1 LTVQDAVNCAIA
13 MQQGLASGSLDF
25 RMGVNL
31 GDIVDDGE
39 DIHGEGVNVAAR
51 LEGLAEPGG
60 IVISGD
66 VFNQVR
72 NRIETEY
79 EDMGPQEV
87 KNVSAPVQAY
97 RIRPVGLADD
107 AAESGQAIATEVFER
122 PAVAVLPFDNMSG
135 DEEQEYF
142 ADGITEDIITE
153 LAKWGWF
160 PVIARNSTFAYKG
173 RSPDIRQ
180 VAEELGARYAV
191 EGSVRKSGNRV
202 RITAQLIDASTGHHV
217 WAERYDRVLEDV
229 FEVQDEITMKL
240 AGAIMPELSVAE
252 QKQALRKPLENLE
265 AWDFSCAG
273 SGIIPNLRAKI
284 LPKPGNCFSR
294 RWNSIGDVH
303 GSRHDRRHRPLVDV
317 LELA

>member
-1 LTVQDAVNCAIA
+1 MQDAVNCAIA

-180 VAEELGARYAV
+180 VAEELGARYVV

-265 AWDFSCAG
+265 AWDFF
-273 SGIIPNLRAKI
+273 LRGQWHHSQFTREDFAEARQLLFKAVE
-284 LPKPGNCFSR
+284 L
-294 RWNSIGDVH
+294 
-303 GSRHDRRHRPLVDV
+303 DRGCPWFTP
-317 LELA
+317 